1 MTVFQEKVYMEEYRT
16 FIVKML
22 ENASQMAR
30 ERFGR
35 VSSTTKFGD
44 NNQVV
49 TEADLEI
56 GKTIIE
62 AIYQTYP
69 THNII
74 DEEAGIVDNQS
85 PYTWVIDPIDGTS
98 NFAQGSPLYGCMLGL
113 LKEHEAIAGG
123 FALPAFHEIYSAE
136 KGKGAY
142 CNQQR
147 VLVKNDVEL
156 LSSLIA
162 YGIDGHQEDPDRT
175 RKECEL
181 LAEIILA
188 CRSMHASNS
197 VYDAAMVVKGIYGGF
212 LHQNN
217 KIWNNVAQQIVLEEA
232 GVLYTDFFGLPV
244 DYRHPFTKVTETFTF
259 CAAPLA
265 VHCQLQDIISVWKQ
279 QP

>member
-1 MTVFQEKVYMEEYRT
+1 MDYRT
-16 FIVKML
+16 FIVKTL

-30 ERFGR
+30 DRFGR

-62 AIYQTYP
+62 AIHQTYP

-98 NFAQGSPLYGCMLGL
+98 NFAQGSPLYGSMLGL
-113 LKEHEAIAGG
+113 LKEHEPIAGG

-147 VLVKNDVEL
+147 VLVKNDKDL
-156 LSSLIA
+156 LSTLIA
-162 YGIDGHQEDPDRT
+162 YGMDGHQEDPNRT

-188 CRSMHASNS
+188 CRSVRASNS
-197 VYDAAMVVKGIYGGF
+197 VFDTAMVVKGIYGGF
-212 LHQNN
+212 LHQNS
-217 KIWNNVAQQIVLEEA
+217 KIWDNVAQQILLEEA
-232 GVLYTDFFGLPV
+232 GVLYTDFFGQPV
-244 DYRHPFTKVTETFTF
+244 DYMRPLTKVTETFTF

-265 VHCQLQDIISVWKQ
+265 LHRQLQNIISVWKKKCAFSSEE
-279 QP
+279 